1 MQDASMAVC
10 ALRTLTPDAALL
22 LLTCG
27 LLLIYVELNRPGW
40 IVAGALGLLTTLL
53 ALATLA
59 GFRLN
64 GSALALICAAAAVW
78 LLNLVRPV
86 PLAALIAATLAL
98 ILGFVR
104 LTVHGSGP
112 LQVQPAVA
120 VVCGLTIG
128 VPTSLLTHI
137 ARRARSNKRVRL

>member
-40 IVAGALGLLTTLL
+40 ILAGALGLLTTLL
-53 ALATLA
+53 ALATLT

-78 LLNLVRPV
+78 LLSLMRPV

-98 ILGFVR
+98 ILGFAR
-104 LTVHGSGP
+104 LTVHGP
-112 LQVQPAVA
+112 LLVQPAVA
-120 VVCGLTIG
+120 VVCGLAIG